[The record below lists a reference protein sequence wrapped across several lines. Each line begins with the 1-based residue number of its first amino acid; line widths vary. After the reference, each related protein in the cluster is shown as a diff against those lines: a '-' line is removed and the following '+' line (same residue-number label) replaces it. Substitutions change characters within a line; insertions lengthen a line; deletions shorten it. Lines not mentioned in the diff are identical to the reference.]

1 MIIKRNQSIKI
12 LMITLGALLILLP
25 FAGCAGQAP
34 SPAPEKTSISFADV
48 GWDSVQV
55 HNRIAAFIVENGYGY
70 PESEFIPGE
79 TIPLF
84 EGVARG
90 DIDVEMECW
99 MANQRE
105 AYDKHIADGTIV
117 DLGSNFPDS
126 WQGWLVPTYMI
137 ENGDLPEGLSVED
150 LPQYWELFKDPED
163 QTKGR
168 FYTGPA
174 GWECQKVDEKKF
186 EAYGLNDSY
195 NLFFPGSGAALVGS
209 MAGAYAKGEP
219 WLGYYWEPTW
229 ALGKYDMTRIE
240 EPPFDQEVWDQTRAC
255 GWPPTEVNIVVNS
268 SFLDRAPEVVEFLR
282 NYESTTAQCNEI
294 LAYMQG
300 NEASTGEAA
309 IWFLQNYE
317 DVWTSWVPADVA
329 SKVKAALP

>member
-1 MIIKRNQSIKI
+1 MIIKRKPGIKI
-12 LMITLGALLILLP
+12 LMIALGALLIVLP
-25 FAGCAGQAP
+25 FAGCAAE
-34 SPAPEKTSISFADV
+34 APEPASKAPIVFADV

-105 AYDKHIADGTIV
+105 AYDKHIADGTVV

-137 ENGDLPEGLSVED
+137 ENGDLPEGVSVD
-150 LPQYWELFKDPED
+150 DMAQYWELFKDPED
-163 QTKGR
+163 PTKGR
-168 FYTGPA
+168 YYSGPA
-174 GWECQKVDEKKF
+174 GWEAQKVDEKKF
-186 EAYGLNDSY
+186 EAYGLDEYY
-195 NLFFPGSGAALVGS
+195 NIFLPGSNAALVAS
-209 MAGAYAKGEP
+209 MAAAYAKGEP
-219 WLGYYWEPTW
+219 WLGYHWEPSW
-229 ALGKYDMTRIE
+229 PLGKFDMTRIE

-268 SFLDRAPEVVEFLR
+268 SFLDRAPGVVEFLEK
-282 NYESTTAQCNEI
+282 YETTTGINNKV
-294 LAYMQG
+294 LAYMQA
-300 NEASTGEAA
+300 NKASTGEAA
-309 IWFLQNYE
+309 IYFLQEYE
-317 DVWTSWVPADVA
+317 SLWTSWVPTDVA